1 MNIYIYMHM
10 CTFQTRNYLILNQW
24 SFEVLQ
30 RLNLFAIW
38 AAVLTG
44 GPTGGPFF
52 GGTEAAGGL
61 TAP

>member
-1 MNIYIYMHM
+1 MHM